1 MEEEELQRKLRER
14 PPKPKRFYKEV
25 AVGEAGEGGKAG
37 WRVLLDGR
45 AVLTPMRQPM
55 TLPSSALAE
64 GVAAEWQAQEREI
77 DAVSM
82 PLTALA
88 CTALDRAGPQRSELE
103 SQLAAYGGND
113 LVCYW
118 AEHPEPLVARQRSLW
133 QPLLDWCRMRYD
145 AELEVCQG
153 ILHREQPERSRA
165 ALAGAVAAL
174 DPFRLAA
181 LSSAVGVSGSLVI
194 GLALIEER
202 LDAEGAFDAAELDA
216 SYQIE
221 LWGEDSDAS
230 ARRAAVRRDLE
241 AVSQFL
247 HLLK

>member
-1 MEEEELQRKLRER
+1 MEEEELQRKLREK
-14 PPKPKRFYKEV
+14 PPKPRRFYKEV
-25 AVGEAGEGGKAG
+25 SVGDPGEGG

-45 AVLTPMRQPM
+45 SVLTPMRQAM

-64 GVAAEWQAQEREI
+64 AVAGEWRAQEREI
-77 DAVSM
+77 DASTM

-88 CTALDRAGPQRSELE
+88 CTALDRAGPQRAELE
-103 SQLAAYGGND
+103 TQLAAYGGND
-113 LVCYW
+113 LLCYW
-118 AEHPEPLVARQRSLW
+118 AEHPEPLVARQRALW
-133 QPLLDWCRMRYD
+133 QPLLDWCRERYD
-145 AELEVCQG
+145 AHLEVCGG

-165 ALAGAVAAL
+165 ALAEAVAAL

-194 GLALIEER
+194 GLALVEER
-202 LDAEGAFDAAELDA
+202 LDAEAAFEAAELDA

-221 LWGEDSDAS
+221 LWGEDSDAT